1 MEVRGRMKKGQ
12 SFPGLLATIVGR
24 RGTPMNSIV
33 LTILFRRFNP
43 LIQSLSSHC
52 ICYHL

>member
-1 MEVRGRMKKGQ
+1 MKVKSRMKKGQ

-24 RGTPMNSIV
+24 RGRPMNSIV
-33 LTILFRRFNP
+33 LNILLRSFNP